1 MCAWILRTLRPS
13 KAVRDV
19 EGVRV
24 DSVSG
29 RTLLM
34 EPAFEIETTLKLRI
48 KTRDRLSMAY
58 VRVRDRGLR
67 RS

>member
-1 MCAWILRTLRPS
+1 M
-13 KAVRDV
+13 RDV

-24 DSVSG
+24 DSVLG

-34 EPAFEIETTLKLRI
+34 EPALEIEVTLKLRI
-48 KTRDRLSMAY
+48 KTRDGLSMGY